1 MSESRWIAVD
11 TPTCLVEEVDGLVAQ
26 DQSTDSNQNRQ
37 GTGMTM
43 QEMKKERLREWME
56 QGYLEM
62 ATLNLR
68 LAAEF
73 YLAETEADLVTMR
86 QASGV

>member
-1 MSESRWIAVD
+1 
-11 TPTCLVEEVDGLVAQ
+11 LVAQ

-43 QEMKKERLREWME
+43 QDMKKERLREWME

-73 YLAETEADLVTMR
+73 YLAETEADLITMR